1 MSQKSIRGKISAKS
15 NILIIKKRFPC
26 RIGWGPCQTMTTS
39 SAIGQHSAGGKLCY
53 CQLNTKDVETGKV
66 TRGSERG
73 GKAWVWWWMSR
84 LLWDYDWWR
93 EKNCW
98 YDGENEGSQTRS
110 CSGGIKMFYLRR
122 WKKFSVGR
130 IMSLKLEM
138 KDLVLQ
144 VVGAYTPQVGY
155 QLEKEECWSNSN
167 RITPLDITLLMS
179 LTYKQQSENQ
189 QPLCFF

>member
-1 MSQKSIRGKISAKS
+1 MPDWLGALPNNDHIQCCWPTQCWWKTVLLSAEH
-15 NILIIKKRFPC
+15 KRCGNREGAF
-26 RIGWGPCQTMTTS
+26 
-39 SAIGQHSAGGKLCY
+39 
-53 CQLNTKDVETGKV
+53 
-66 TRGSERG
+66 RGSERG

-138 KDLVLQ
+138 KGLVLQ
-144 VVGAYTPQVGY
+144 VVGAYTTQVGY
-155 QLEKEECWSNSN
+155 QLEKEECWSNST
-167 RITPLDITLLMS
+167 RITQLDITLLMS
-179 LTYKQQSENQ
+179 LTYNQQSENQ